1 MKTSARIQTE
11 FCNASELLV
20 GFENE
25 LTLGSDGWAQIAPF
39 GDFPGM
45 SVRETEQGR
54 MVKEPAIQ
62 RMDREA
68 VAQMV
73 NEYQANT
80 KGVRGFARKRPIYIG
95 HPDGRGVGHKYPHK
109 HPVGVFANI
118 ALRADGLYGEP
129 IFTEEGE
136 QLIAS
141 GQLRAFSG
149 RWEAELVHEEGGKKV
164 YRPCKF
170 LSAGLTNQPNLPVQL
185 LNEAEMPGDDSTHQN
200 TIMKKTLIAL
210 LTKLG
215 VQFAND
221 ATDDQLVALEG
232 QALTAIDGLAAHG
245 TKVTEL
251 ANEKETLTTSLTS
264 KDGEIAGLRSER
276 DTLKT
281 NFVNERNARI
291 ESETAAALQSG
302 RITAAELPDWKR
314 RLSLEAQF
322 ANELTALKKLE
333 PKVKT
338 ASVTINRGD
347 RKVELA
353 NAKERGAMLT
363 EIINEIAT
371 EKKLNP
377 VTHYNQ
383 IVKIAQTRHPA
394 LFEAMAQP
402 TIR

>member
-1 MKTSARIQTE
+1 MKFKTLIQ
-11 FCNASELLV
+11 FCNDSTELLV

-25 LTLGSDGWAQIAPF
+25 LTIGGDGWAMIAPF

-45 SVRETEQGR
+45 SVREHNGKII
-54 MVKEPAIQ
+54 KEPAIQ

-73 NEYQANT
+73 NEYQTNT
-80 KGVRGFARKRPIYIG
+80 KGVRGYARKRPIFIG
-95 HPDGRGVGHKYPHK
+95 HPDGRGVGHKYPNK
-109 HPVGVFANI
+109 QPVGVFANI
-118 ALRADGLYGEP
+118 ALRDDGLYGEP

-136 QLIAS
+136 SLVAS

-149 RWEAELVHEEGGKKV
+149 RWDAELVNEEGGKKI

-185 LNEAEMPGDDSTHQN
+185 LNEAEMPGDDSTHQKN
-200 TIMKKTLIAL
+200 TMKKTLIAL

-221 ATDDQLVALEG
+221 ATDEQLSALEG
-232 QALTAIDGLAAHG
+232 PALTAIDGLAAHG

-251 ANEKETLTTSLTS
+251 TNEKETLATSINS
-264 KDGEIAGLRSER
+264 KDGEITTLKTER
-276 DTLKT
+276 DTLRT
-281 NFVNERNARI
+281 SFANERAARI
-291 ESETAAALQSG
+291 SSETAAALQAG
-302 RITAAELPDWKR
+302 RITAAELPDWQR
-314 RLSLEAQF
+314 RLGNEAQF
-322 ANELTALKKLE
+322 ANELAALQKLA

-338 ASVTINRGD
+338 QSVTITRGD

-353 NAKERGAMLT
+353 NAKERGSMLA
-363 EIINEIAT
+363 EIVNEIAQ

-383 IVKIAQTRHPA
+383 IVKIAQQRHPA
-394 LFEAMAQP
+394 LFEAMASP
-402 TIR
+402 VIR